1 MFIYNNKNKYDIMFI
16 LIPLGGKGERF
27 SNAGYSEPKPL
38 IKIFDKEIISYLLDN
53 LIKSVDNSV
62 DKIFIIY
69 NQNLDNY
76 NFKSL
81 IHTHYPSVNLISLQH
96 QTLGAAETINLGI
109 HKIINSQINIDNTDC
124 LLLDGDTFYN
134 INILDPIR
142 NLQKQYNAVLY
153 FNEIYHEH
161 SKPKYSYLSL
171 DSSNCITDIKEK
183 VRISSNANVGAYYF
197 SSIQQ
202 LLDNTHYIIDNNIRF
217 NNEYYTSCVIH
228 HMLST
233 GHVFKGINLNSN
245 DFICLGTPKQ
255 VTSYIDN
262 TYAFLF
268 DLDGT
273 LVNSSDIY
281 FKIWEEL
288 LLDFNISLTT
298 SIFENYISG
307 NNDVTFLKMLIPNI
321 DSTSIDN
328 ISSKKD
334 LLFIKYINHLVLI
347 PGSFE
352 FIQHIKYNGHKICIV
367 TNCNRYIAET
377 ILSFFNLNQF
387 IEHLILGNECSN
399 PKPLPDPYIKALNLL
414 NIPNNKAI
422 IFEDSKSG
430 MLSAK
435 SVFPMS
441 IVGIDSS
448 NNHNNRKMLLDLGAN
463 IILKN
468 FLNVSINNILFNNSP
483 ELDNL
488 KKLVYDNLSYKYNIK
503 DIIIQDNKLKGGFIA
518 DIVPIDIIIQSNESD
533 ESTLNCV
540 VKLENDLNNSLKNMA
555 KVLNLY
561 DREYYFYE
569 NISPYINISIPHF
582 YFIIKDSS
590 FNSKGIIL
598 ENLNNNNFILNLDLN
613 TQSIDVSLTII
624 DKISKMH
631 SKFWNINLQQS
642 FDKLPKTNHS
652 SLYPFMSNF
661 VNENWQ
667 SFKIKWKNIL
677 YDRQI
682 EIGDSIVSNFSQI
695 QLYLSKD
702 NLTLCHGDLKS
713 PNIFYKKLS
722 NNNYE
727 PYFIDWQYINHGK
740 GVSDIV
746 FFIIE
751 SFSLQ
756 SIDNYTQL
764 FKEYYYSKLSEYGV
778 KNYSKQNFD
787 KDFILSA
794 CFYPF
799 FVAVW
804 FGNISSEDLI
814 DVNFPFFYIQ
824 KLFYFL
830 EKNNCFISNNIFN

>member
-1 MFIYNNKNKYDIMFI
+1 MYIFV
-16 LIPLGGKGERF
+16 PLGGKGERF
-27 SNAGYSEPKPL
+27 LNAGYSEPKPL
-38 IKIFDKEIISYLLDN
+38 IKIFNKEIISYLLDN
-53 LIKSVDNSV
+53 LTKSINNNI

-69 NQNLDNY
+69 NKNLDNY
-76 NFKSL
+76 NFISF
-81 IHTHYPSVNLISLQH
+81 IHTNYPFVNLISLPH
-96 QTLGAAETINLGI
+96 QTLGSAETINLGI
-109 HKIINSQINIDNTDC
+109 REIINSKNNINTDC
-124 LLLDGDTFYN
+124 ILLDGDTFYN
-134 INILDPIR
+134 INVLDSVR
-142 NLQKQYNAVLY
+142 NLQHNAVLY
-153 FNEIYHEH
+153 FNEIYEEH
-161 SKPKYSYLSL
+161 SNPKYSYLSL
-171 DSSNCITDIKEK
+171 DSSNFIIDIKEK

-197 SSIQQ
+197 SSILQ
-202 LLDNTHYIIDNNIRF
+202 LLNNTQYIIDNNIRF

-233 GHVFKGINLNSN
+233 GHIFEGIQLNSK
-245 DFICLGTPKQ
+245 DFICLGTPQQ
-255 VTSYIDN
+255 VTTYIDN

-273 LVNSSDIY
+273 LVDSSDIY

-288 LLDFNISLTT
+288 LFDFNISLTT

-307 NNDVTFLKMLIPNI
+307 NNDITFLKMLIPNI

-334 LLFIKYINHLVLI
+334 YLFIKYIEHLILI
-347 PGSFE
+347 PGSYE
-352 FIQHIKYNGHKICIV
+352 FLQHIKYHGHKICIV
-367 TNCNRYIAET
+367 TNCNRYVAES
-377 ILSFFNLNQF
+377 ILSFFNLHQF
-387 IEHLILGNECSN
+387 IEHLIIGNECNN
-399 PKPLPDPYIKALNLL
+399 PKPFPDPYIKALNLL
-414 NIPNNKAI
+414 NISNNKAI

-448 NNHNNRKMLLDLGAN
+448 NNRQMLLDLGSN
-463 IILKN
+463 IIVKN
-468 FLNVSINNILFNNSP
+468 FSNISIDNILFNHNHSL

-488 KKLVYDNLSYKYNIK
+488 KKLLYDNLSYKYNIK

-518 DIVPIDIIIQSNESD
+518 DIVAIDIILQSD
-533 ESTLNCV
+533 ETLNCV
-540 VKLENDLNNSLKNMA
+540 IKLENDLDNSLKNMA
-555 KVLNLY
+555 KVLQLY
-561 DREYYFYE
+561 DREYYFYQ
-569 NISPYINISIPHF
+569 NISQYVNVSIPHF
-582 YFIIKDSS
+582 HFIIKDSS
-590 FNSKGIIL
+590 FNSKGILL

-613 TQSIDVSLTII
+613 IQSIDVSLTII

-631 SKFWNINLQQS
+631 SKFWNKNLQQS
-642 FDKLPKTNHS
+642 FDKLPKTNHP
-652 SLYPFMSNF
+652 SLYPFMTNF
-661 VNENWQ
+661 VEENWQ
-667 SFKIKWKNIL
+667 NFKIKWKNIL
-677 YDRQI
+677 SETQFH
-682 EIGDSIVSNFSQI
+682 IGDSIVNNFSQI
-695 QLYLSKD
+695 QSYLSKD

-722 NNNYE
+722 SNGNYE

-756 SIDNYTQL
+756 SINNYTKL
-764 FKEYYYSKLSEYGV
+764 FKEYYYNKLSEYGIN
-778 KNYSKQNFD
+778 NYSKQDYD

-799 FVAVW
+799 FVAIW
-804 FGNISSEDLI
+804 FGNILSEDLI

-830 EKNNCFISNNIFN
+830 EQNNCFISDNMF